1 VKSNF
6 GSVEAQFGSQPQTLL
21 RIHQAAPSILI
32 NILSGSALPRRSR
45 GRWYRIP
52 YQHHNEQSHRHIVHI
67 TATMSA
73 APAGRAAR
81 QLATDLFS
89 PTTQKPLQSLLS
101 QVYGK
106 PVELNL
112 VQLKRPQLNSD
123 ILASLVTQKLKDRRN
138 TPRRVIRDVV
148 WKAQLPTSQ
157 SQVPSQADHAAAAT
171 KALAKDPSTSSMA
184 RAKAPIGHIMHSLRL
199 KQVSSIRVGA
209 NGRLGKRMTANRA
222 DKKTARKG
230 LTSKGPGFVV
240 RGTRKNH
247 TDYSFLAGKRRVGA
261 FGIKVS
267 IGHS

>member
-1 VKSNF
+1 
-6 GSVEAQFGSQPQTLL
+6 
-21 RIHQAAPSILI
+21 
-32 NILSGSALPRRSR
+32 
-45 GRWYRIP
+45 
-52 YQHHNEQSHRHIVHI
+52 
-67 TATMSA
+67 MSA
-73 APAGRAAR
+73 VPVGRAAR
-81 QLATDLFS
+81 RLAADLFS

-112 VQLKRPQLNSD
+112 VELRRPQLNSD

-148 WKAQLPTSQ
+148 WKAQLPTTQ
-157 SQVPSQADHAAAAT
+157 SQVPSQADHAIAAT

-199 KQVSSIRVGA
+199 KQVSSIAVGA

-230 LTSKGPGFVV
+230 LTSKGPGFIV
-240 RGTRKNH
+240 RGVRKNH
-247 TDYSFLAGKRRVGA
+247 TDYSFRAGKRRVGA

-267 IGHS
+267 VGHS

>member
-1 VKSNF
+1 
-6 GSVEAQFGSQPQTLL
+6 
-21 RIHQAAPSILI
+21 
-32 NILSGSALPRRSR
+32 
-45 GRWYRIP
+45 
-52 YQHHNEQSHRHIVHI
+52 
-67 TATMSA
+67 MSP

-81 QLATDLFS
+81 KLVTDLFA

-112 VQLKRPQLNSD
+112 VELKRPQLNSD
-123 ILASLVTQKLKDRRN
+123 IPASLVTQQLKDRRN
-138 TPRRVIRDVV
+138 TPRRVIREVV
-148 WKAQLPTSQ
+148 WKAQLPTAQ
-157 SQVPSQADHAAAAT
+157 SQVPSQADHAIAAT
-171 KALAKDPSTSSMA
+171 KALAKDPSTSSLA

-199 KQVSSIRVGA
+199 KQVSSIAVGA

-230 LTSKGPGFVV
+230 LTSKGPGFLV
-240 RGTRKNH
+240 RNVRKNH
-247 TDYSFLAGKRRVGA
+247 TDYSFRAGKRRVGA

>member
-1 VKSNF
+1 MI
-6 GSVEAQFGSQPQTLL
+6 GTP
-21 RIHQAAPSILI
+21 AAKC
-32 NILSGSALPRRSR
+32 SR
-45 GRWYRIP
+45 GRIP
-52 YQHHNEQSHRHIVHI
+52 YQHHHQHDEQSPTHAVNT

-73 APAGRAAR
+73 APAGHAAR
-81 QLATDLFS
+81 KLAADLFS

-112 VQLKRPQLNSD
+112 VELRRPQLNSD

-148 WKAQLPTSQ
+148 WKAQLPTTQ
-157 SQVPSQADHAAAAT
+157 SQVPSQADHAIAAT

-199 KQVSSIRVGA
+199 KQVSSIAVGA

-230 LTSKGPGFVV
+230 LTSKGPGFIV
-240 RGTRKNH
+240 RGVRKNH
-247 TDYSFLAGKRRVGA
+247 TDYSFRAGKRRVGA

-267 IGHS
+267 VGHS

>member
-1 VKSNF
+1 VCWVYGGYQVPTVESRSSDVKSNF

-32 NILSGSALPRRSR
+32 NILIGSALPRRSR

-89 PTTQKPLQSLLS
+89 PTTQKP
-101 QVYGK
+101 
-106 PVELNL
+106 
-112 VQLKRPQLNSD
+112 
-123 ILASLVTQKLKDRRN
+123 LKDRRN

>member
-1 VKSNF
+1 
-6 GSVEAQFGSQPQTLL
+6 
-21 RIHQAAPSILI
+21 
-32 NILSGSALPRRSR
+32 
-45 GRWYRIP
+45 
-52 YQHHNEQSHRHIVHI
+52 
-67 TATMSA
+67 MSA
-73 APAGRAAR
+73 APAGHAAR
-81 QLATDLFS
+81 KLAADLFS

-112 VQLKRPQLNSD
+112 VNLKRPHLNSD
-123 ILASLVTQKLKDRRN
+123 ILASLVTQKLKDRAN

-148 WKAQLPTSQ
+148 WKAQLP
-157 SQVPSQADHAAAAT
+157 T

-199 KQVSSIRVGA
+199 KQVSSIAVGA

-230 LTSKGPGFVV
+230 LTSKGPGFLV
-240 RGTRKNH
+240 RGVRKNH
-247 TDYSFLAGKRRVGA
+247 TDYSFRAGKRRVGA

-267 IGHS
+267 VGHS

>member
-1 VKSNF
+1 MI
-6 GSVEAQFGSQPQTLL
+6 GTP
-21 RIHQAAPSILI
+21 AAKP
-32 NILSGSALPRRSR
+32 SR
-45 GRWYRIP
+45 GCIP
-52 YQHHNEQSHRHIVHI
+52 YQHHRQHNEQSPKHAVTT
-67 TATMSA
+67 TAIMSA

-81 QLATDLFS
+81 QLAADLFS
-89 PTTQKPLQSLLS
+89 PTTQRPLQSLLS

-112 VQLKRPQLNSD
+112 VKLQRPHLNSE

-138 TPRRVIRDVV
+138 TPRRVIREVV
-148 WKAQLPTSQ
+148 WKAQLPIAQ
-157 SQVPSQADHAAAAT
+157 SQVPSQSDHAIAAT

-199 KQVSSIRVGA
+199 KQVSSIAVGA

-230 LTSKGPGFVV
+230 LTSKGPGFIV
-240 RGTRKNH
+240 RGVRKNH
-247 TDYSFLAGKRRVGA
+247 TDYSFRAGKRRVGA

-267 IGHS
+267 VGHS